1 MIKSN
6 EGSIEIY
13 GDLDGVKAD
22 LSMIIIK
29 LVEAKV
35 FSFKDIEEVVSI
47 SKKCIEKRNK
57 NDK

>member
-13 GDLDGVKAD
+13 GDIDGVKAD
-22 LSMIIIK
+22 LTMIIIN

-35 FSFKDIEEVVSI
+35 FTLKDIDKLMSLA
-47 SKKCIEKRNK
+47 KKYIEKGNK
-57 NDK
+57 ND